1 MSDSVSLDTQLSES
15 VHSSDDAEKNKELNS
30 EETFPLNTFLQEIG
44 LATPIDYVFQT
55 FAIQKSRQSV
65 VKMNDKELLFLFHVM
80 RSQDLKAE
88 MPFPRSAF
96 LEKVISS
103 DPSLPIKYVIWAVEE
118 SPNWSTRT
126 PLSFNEF
133 HLYFQD
139 VLHPNFGYSAEE
151 LYKVFD
157 ARHDETYFINN
168 GPRSSS
174 VDKKFHVLFV
184 TEKVIVAIQMPE
196 VKYEDIVDSEC
207 FTCKWVSL
215 QDLCVAR
222 SVSESA
228 VFYFPRKN
236 LVFTEEE
243 KKEYVENM
251 EMDDCSN
258 CVV

>member
-1 MSDSVSLDTQLSES
+1 MSLTSISDTQLSES
-15 VHSSDDAEKNKELNS
+15 IMIEDGIEKKEPT
-30 EETFPLNTFLQEIG
+30 EQETFPLNTFLQEVG
-44 LATPIDYVFQT
+44 LASPIDYVFQT

-65 VKMNDKELLFLFHVM
+65 VKMSDKELLFLFHVM
-80 RSQDLKAE
+80 RQQDLKAE

-96 LEKVISS
+96 LEKLTPT
-103 DPSLPIKYVIWAVEE
+103 DPALPTKYIIWAVEE
-118 SPNWSTRT
+118 SPNWVTRT
-126 PLSFNEF
+126 PLTFNEF

-139 VLHPNFGYSAEE
+139 ILHPNFGYSAEE

-184 TEKVIVAIQMPE
+184 TEKLIVAIQMPE
-196 VKYEDIVDSEC
+196 VKYEDIAETEC
-207 FTCKWVSL
+207 FSCKWVSL
-215 QDLCVAR
+215 NDPCVVR
-222 SVSESA
+222 SISESA
-228 VFYFPRKN
+228 VFHFPRKN

-251 EMDDCSN
+251 ELADCSD